1 VLHFDYV
8 LQLFFLCNKELKP
21 ARPEPG
27 RTKKKTIGDQL
38 CPWINCTIELTRVLI
53 SAAFDIGR
61 SL

>member
-1 VLHFDYV
+1 V

-27 RTKKKTIGDQL
+27 RTKKEATGDQL
-38 CPWINCTIELTRVLI
+38 CPWINCTIRLTRVLI